1 MTFSRFNKNRSTQ
14 NLLVIVGLILFSG
27 LILGITFMQFS
38 TARQADTET
47 QNLGKALAQNSDI
60 VIRPLLLSNDRVSL
74 NYLLNE
80 LQQIPYIKGLQV
92 TDPSGVVI
100 ARAGDVS
107 DIKLQQ
113 RLIQQEKTI
122 ATVTLWLTPEPLE
135 AILRSQFWPLL
146 LLACAI
152 AALTLLAIWLF
163 GRTTNTYNGG
173 RGGSSSN
180 NTDNQ
185 DEETENNPTPDR
197 LSGLTFSE
205 SLAIQSE
212 TFTFDSPEPS
222 QPAPTHETTT
232 KPIPAEAADNTPSE
246 PTPAV
251 SNNNE
256 PDTDTDYDSSI
267 DELNQGDQLHTNALV
282 DLLKPEPNNAPKM
295 PKFEHHP
302 QELEHTEQTDTA
314 DEFSVEEEPVNKA
327 PAPDTNTIKT
337 ENPLFKSADA
347 EAARGRKE
355 IQLGLY
361 SFEDELELFLAPQDA
376 IYLFYIDSTT
386 ASSDNMH
393 PDEKATLLNVY
404 LHLAKQVARI
414 YNGEAEQLDNQ
425 DILLRFELRDDK
437 DSHGINA
444 LCAAMLFSLLYKG
457 FNQARIKGF
466 QPVLSLQMSLSRGH
480 YDKYTLVKEEAHFLT
495 RTTNSNELISHTA
508 LTEAPL
514 LKRALLQQADI
525 RREDEDKVLLLKV
538 TPKHQ
543 ALLQKQANH
552 LLTKIFKKS

>member
-60 VIRPLLLSNDRVSL
+60 LIRPLLLSNDRVSL

-163 GRTTNTYNGG
+163 GRTTNT
-173 RGGSSSN
+173 
-180 NTDNQ
+180 DNQ

-212 TFTFDSPEPS
+212 TFTFDSPEPP
-222 QPAPTHETTT
+222 QPAPTHEATT
-232 KPIPAEAADNTPSE
+232 KPIPAAAADNTPSE

-251 SNNNE
+251 SNNDE

-327 PAPDTNTIKT
+327 PAPDTNTINT

>member
-1 MTFSRFNKNRSTQ
+1 MTFSRFNKNRLTQ

-47 QNLGKALAQNSDI
+47 QNLGKALAQHSDI
-60 VIRPLLLSNDRVSL
+60 LIRPLLLSNDRVSL

-135 AILRSQFWPLL
+135 TMLRSQFWPLL

-152 AALTLLAIWLF
+152 AALTLLAIGFL
-163 GRTTNTYNGG
+163 GRTP
-173 RGGSSSN
+173 

-212 TFTFDSPEPS
+212 TFTFDTPEPPK
-222 QPAPTHETTT
+222 PAPHHETTT
-232 KPIPAEAADNTPSE
+232 EPTPVEAADNTPPE
-246 PTPAV
+246 PAPEA
-251 SNNNE
+251 NNDE
-256 PDTDTDYDSSI
+256 SDTDYDSSI
-267 DELNQGDQLHTNALV
+267 DELDQGDQLHTNALV
-282 DLLKPEPNNAPKM
+282 DLLKPETNNAPQM

-302 QELEHTEQTDTA
+302 QDLEHTEQTDTV
-314 DEFSVEEEPVNKA
+314 DEFSVEEEPVNTTT
-327 PAPDTNTIKT
+327 PPDNTTIKT

-347 EAARGRKE
+347 ETARGRKE

-514 LKRALLQQADI
+514 LKHALLQQADI

>member
-60 VIRPLLLSNDRVSL
+60 LIRPLLLSNDRVSL

-163 GRTTNTYNGG
+163 GRTTNT
-173 RGGSSSN
+173 
-180 NTDNQ
+180 DNQ

-222 QPAPTHETTT
+222 QPVPTHETTT

>member
-1 MTFSRFNKNRSTQ
+1 VTFSRFNKNRSTQ

-60 VIRPLLLSNDRVSL
+60 LIRPLLLSNDRVSL

-163 GRTTNTYNGG
+163 GRTT
-173 RGGSSSN
+173 

>member
-1 MTFSRFNKNRSTQ
+1 
-14 NLLVIVGLILFSG
+14 
-27 LILGITFMQFS
+27 
-38 TARQADTET
+38 
-47 QNLGKALAQNSDI
+47 
-60 VIRPLLLSNDRVSL
+60 
-74 NYLLNE
+74 
-80 LQQIPYIKGLQV
+80 
-92 TDPSGVVI
+92 
-100 ARAGDVS
+100 
-107 DIKLQQ
+107 
-113 RLIQQEKTI
+113 
-122 ATVTLWLTPEPLE
+122 
-135 AILRSQFWPLL
+135 
-146 LLACAI
+146 
-152 AALTLLAIWLF
+152 
-163 GRTTNTYNGG
+163 
-173 RGGSSSN
+173 
-180 NTDNQ
+180 
-185 DEETENNPTPDR
+185 
-197 LSGLTFSE
+197 
-205 SLAIQSE
+205 
-212 TFTFDSPEPS
+212 
-222 QPAPTHETTT
+222 
-232 KPIPAEAADNTPSE
+232 
-246 PTPAV
+246 
-251 SNNNE
+251 
-256 PDTDTDYDSSI
+256 
-267 DELNQGDQLHTNALV
+267 LNQGDQLHTNALV

>member
-60 VIRPLLLSNDRVSL
+60 LIRPLLLSNDRVSL

-163 GRTTNTYNGG
+163 GRTT
-173 RGGSSSN
+173 

-314 DEFSVEEEPVNKA
+314 DEFSVEEEPINKA

>member
-60 VIRPLLLSNDRVSL
+60 LIRPLLLSNDRVSL

-163 GRTTNTYNGG
+163 GRTTNT
-173 RGGSSSN
+173 
-180 NTDNQ
+180 DNQ

-212 TFTFDSPEPS
+212 TFTFDSPEPP
-222 QPAPTHETTT
+222 QPAPTHEATT
-232 KPIPAEAADNTPSE
+232 KPIPAAAADNTPSE

-251 SNNNE
+251 SNNDE

-302 QELEHTEQTDTA
+302 QDLEHTEQTDTA

>member
-60 VIRPLLLSNDRVSL
+60 LIRPLLLSNDRVSL

-152 AALTLLAIWLF
+152 AALTLLAIWFF
-163 GRTTNTYNGG
+163 GRTT
-173 RGGSSSN
+173 

-212 TFTFDSPEPS
+212 TFTFDSPEPP
-222 QPAPTHETTT
+222 QPAPTHEATT

-376 IYLFYIDSTT
+376 IYLFYIDSAT

>member
-60 VIRPLLLSNDRVSL
+60 LIRPLLLSNDRVSL

-163 GRTTNTYNGG
+163 GRTT
-173 RGGSSSN
+173 

-302 QELEHTEQTDTA
+302 QDLEHTEQTDTA

>member
-1 MTFSRFNKNRSTQ
+1 VTFSRFNKNRSTQ

-60 VIRPLLLSNDRVSL
+60 LIRPLLLSNDRVSL

-163 GRTTNTYNGG
+163 GRTTNT
-173 RGGSSSN
+173 
-180 NTDNQ
+180 DNQ

-251 SNNNE
+251 SNNDE

>member
-60 VIRPLLLSNDRVSL
+60 LIRPLLLSNDRVSL

-152 AALTLLAIWLF
+152 ATLTLLAIWLF
-163 GRTTNTYNGG
+163 GRTA
-173 RGGSSSN
+173 

-212 TFTFDSPEPS
+212 TFTFDSPEPP
-222 QPAPTHETTT
+222 QPAPTHEATT
-232 KPIPAEAADNTPSE
+232 KPIPAAAADNTPSE

-251 SNNNE
+251 SNNDE

>member
-1 MTFSRFNKNRSTQ
+1 VTFSRFNKNRSTQ

-163 GRTTNTYNGG
+163 GRTTNT
-173 RGGSSSN
+173 
-180 NTDNQ
+180 DNQ

-302 QELEHTEQTDTA
+302 QDLEHTEQTDTA

-327 PAPDTNTIKT
+327 PAPDTNTIET

-552 LLTKIFKKS
+552 LLTKIFKKIIIPDRFT

>member
-60 VIRPLLLSNDRVSL
+60 LIRPLLLSNDRVSL

-80 LQQIPYIKGLQV
+80 LQQIPYIKGLQI

-152 AALTLLAIWLF
+152 ATLTLLAIWLF
-163 GRTTNTYNGG
+163 GRTA
-173 RGGSSSN
+173 

-212 TFTFDSPEPS
+212 TFTFDSPEPP
-222 QPAPTHETTT
+222 QPAPTHEATT
-232 KPIPAEAADNTPSE
+232 KPIPAAAADNTPSE

-302 QELEHTEQTDTA
+302 QDLEHTEQTDTA

-543 ALLQKQANH
+543 ADR
-552 LLTKIFKKS
+552 KSTRLNSSHN

>member
-163 GRTTNTYNGG
+163 GRTT
-173 RGGSSSN
+173 

>member
-1 MTFSRFNKNRSTQ
+1 VTFSRFNKNRSTQ

-60 VIRPLLLSNDRVSL
+60 LIRPLLLSNDRVSL

-163 GRTTNTYNGG
+163 GRTTNT
-173 RGGSSSN
+173 
-180 NTDNQ
+180 DNQ

-212 TFTFDSPEPS
+212 TFTFDSPEPP
-222 QPAPTHETTT
+222 QPAPTHEATT
-232 KPIPAEAADNTPSE
+232 KPIPAAAADNTPSE

-251 SNNNE
+251 SNNDE

-302 QELEHTEQTDTA
+302 QDLEHTEQTDTA

>member
-1 MTFSRFNKNRSTQ
+1 VTFSRFNKNRSTQ

-60 VIRPLLLSNDRVSL
+60 LIRPLLLSNDRVSL

-163 GRTTNTYNGG
+163 GRTTNT
-173 RGGSSSN
+173 
-180 NTDNQ
+180 DNQ

-222 QPAPTHETTT
+222 QPVPTHETTT

>member
-60 VIRPLLLSNDRVSL
+60 LIRPLLLSNDRVSL

-163 GRTTNTYNGG
+163 GRTT
-173 RGGSSSN
+173 

>member
-60 VIRPLLLSNDRVSL
+60 LIRPLLLSNDRVSL

-163 GRTTNTYNGG
+163 GRTTNT
-173 RGGSSSN
+173 
-180 NTDNQ
+180 DNQ

-212 TFTFDSPEPS
+212 TFTFDSPEPP

-302 QELEHTEQTDTA
+302 QDLEHTEQTDTA

>member
-60 VIRPLLLSNDRVSL
+60 LIRPLLLSNDRVSL

-163 GRTTNTYNGG
+163 GRTTNT
-173 RGGSSSN
+173 
-180 NTDNQ
+180 DNQ

-212 TFTFDSPEPS
+212 TFTFDSPEPP
-222 QPAPTHETTT
+222 QPAPTHEATT

>member
-1 MTFSRFNKNRSTQ
+1 
-14 NLLVIVGLILFSG
+14 FSG

-60 VIRPLLLSNDRVSL
+60 LIRPLLLSNDRVSL

-163 GRTTNTYNGG
+163 GRTT
-173 RGGSSSN
+173 

>member
-60 VIRPLLLSNDRVSL
+60 LIRPLLLSNDRVSL

-163 GRTTNTYNGG
+163 GRTTNT
-173 RGGSSSN
+173 
-180 NTDNQ
+180 DNQ

-212 TFTFDSPEPS
+212 TFTFDSPEPP
-222 QPAPTHETTT
+222 QPAPTHEATT
-232 KPIPAEAADNTPSE
+232 KPIPAAAADNTPSE

-251 SNNNE
+251 SNNDE

-302 QELEHTEQTDTA
+302 QDLEHTEQTDTA

-552 LLTKIFKKS
+552 LLTKIFKNS

>member
-60 VIRPLLLSNDRVSL
+60 LIRPLLLSNDRVSL

-163 GRTTNTYNGG
+163 GRTTNT
-173 RGGSSSN
+173 
-180 NTDNQ
+180 DNQ

-212 TFTFDSPEPS
+212 TFTFDSPEPP
-222 QPAPTHETTT
+222 QPAPTHEATT
-232 KPIPAEAADNTPSE
+232 KPIPEAAADNTPSE

-251 SNNNE
+251 SNNDE

-376 IYLFYIDSTT
+376 IYLFYIDSAT

>member
-60 VIRPLLLSNDRVSL
+60 LIRPLLLSNDRVSL

-163 GRTTNTYNGG
+163 GRTTNT
-173 RGGSSSN
+173 
-180 NTDNQ
+180 DNQ

-212 TFTFDSPEPS
+212 TFTFDSPEPP
-222 QPAPTHETTT
+222 QPAPTHEATT
-232 KPIPAEAADNTPSE
+232 KPIPEAAADNTPSE

-251 SNNNE
+251 SNNDE

-302 QELEHTEQTDTA
+302 QDLEHTEQTDTA

>member
-60 VIRPLLLSNDRVSL
+60 LIRPLLLSNDRVSL

-163 GRTTNTYNGG
+163 GRTTNT
-173 RGGSSSN
+173 
-180 NTDNQ
+180 DNQ

-212 TFTFDSPEPS
+212 TFTFDSPEPP
-222 QPAPTHETTT
+222 QPAPTHEATT

-246 PTPAV
+246 PTPAI

-376 IYLFYIDSTT
+376 IYLFYIDSAT

>member
-60 VIRPLLLSNDRVSL
+60 LIRPLLLSNDRVSL

-163 GRTTNTYNGG
+163 GRTTNT
-173 RGGSSSN
+173 
-180 NTDNQ
+180 DNQ

-212 TFTFDSPEPS
+212 TFTFDSPEPP
-222 QPAPTHETTT
+222 QPAPTHEATT
-232 KPIPAEAADNTPSE
+232 KPIPAAAADNTPSE

>member
-60 VIRPLLLSNDRVSL
+60 LIRPLLLSNDRVSL

-163 GRTTNTYNGG
+163 GRTTNT
-173 RGGSSSN
+173 
-180 NTDNQ
+180 DNQ

-222 QPAPTHETTT
+222 QPVPTHETTT

-256 PDTDTDYDSSI
+256 PDTDTDNDSSI

>member
-1 MTFSRFNKNRSTQ
+1 VTFSRFNKNRSTQ

-60 VIRPLLLSNDRVSL
+60 LIRPLLLSNDRVSL

-152 AALTLLAIWLF
+152 AALTLLAIWFF
-163 GRTTNTYNGG
+163 GRTT
-173 RGGSSSN
+173 

-212 TFTFDSPEPS
+212 TFTFDSPEPP
-222 QPAPTHETTT
+222 QPAPTHEATT
-232 KPIPAEAADNTPSE
+232 KPIPAAAADNTPSE

-251 SNNNE
+251 SNNDE

-302 QELEHTEQTDTA
+302 QDLEHTEQTDTA